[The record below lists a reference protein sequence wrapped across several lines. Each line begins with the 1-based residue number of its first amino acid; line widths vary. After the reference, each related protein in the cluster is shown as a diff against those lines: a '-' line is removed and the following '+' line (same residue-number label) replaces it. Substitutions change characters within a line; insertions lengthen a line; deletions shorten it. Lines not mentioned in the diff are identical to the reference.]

1 MSSSLFQL
9 FYSDD
14 VAGAAAILSRDGLR
28 TVPTS
33 IAGQGGKDSKLTKQD
48 INKRDA
54 LGRTVLHLAASK
66 GSLDFVRA
74 LLENPTT
81 DVNLL
86 DLESGWCNASI
97 GPMANDQVGFASC
110 IVPWTHCLCP
120 IHYYYPR
127 TRHHQS

>member
-28 TVPTS
+28 TPSTS
-33 IAGQGGKDSKLTKQD
+33 VAGGHPGKDSKLTKQD

-66 GSLDFVRA
+66 GSLEFVKA

-86 DLESGWCNASI
+86 DLESGWCVTA
-97 GPMANDQVGFASC
+97 VGSK
-110 IVPWTHCLCP
+110 
-120 IHYYYPR
+120 
-127 TRHHQS
+127 SNN